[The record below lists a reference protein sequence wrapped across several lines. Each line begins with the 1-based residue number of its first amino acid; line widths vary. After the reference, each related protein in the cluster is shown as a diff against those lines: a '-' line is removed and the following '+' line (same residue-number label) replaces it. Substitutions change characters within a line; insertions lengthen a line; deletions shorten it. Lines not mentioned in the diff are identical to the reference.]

1 MGKRICFRLI
11 VIMIENKKEKSLET
25 LLVLV
30 GALIVIFWVSS
41 KKIYLLVALLLIFI
55 GIISPFLS
63 AKISGAWLKLA
74 ELIGSVMSKIILSLV
89 FFIILVPIA
98 LLYRLTKKN
107 PLFLKRQEGS
117 YYIIR
122 NKQYSPKD
130 IENIW

>member
-1 MGKRICFRLI
+1 
-11 VIMIENKKEKSLET
+11 MIDNNKTKSLET

-30 GALIVIFWVSS
+30 GALIVVFWISP
-41 KKIYLLVALLLIFI
+41 KKIYLLVALIFI
-55 GIISPFLS
+55 LIGVISPFLS
-63 AKISGAWLKLA
+63 AKISWVWLKFA
-74 ELIGSVMSKIILSLV
+74 ELIGGVMSKIILSVVYFV
-89 FFIILVPIA
+89 FLVPIA

-117 YYIIR
+117 YYISR